1 MLLNSALCLQTFG
14 IPQPLLFGVKVSDSH
29 SACDRKITYPF
40 LLLYISK
47 ENEWPF
53 PWKTTLTPKLVGP
66 QTDGPVTTM
75 ENDSLSSGNDP
86 NLQGW
91 FLNLP
96 TALQSK
102 ASLRAIAL
110 QTTSMA
116 FIDFDLPR
124 PNMTAGRV
132 LQHCIGV
139 MERTFQRL
147 DPLIF
152 KVGFTHN
159 PAWRWSNKLYGYGH
173 AVEKWSNMVVLYVTD
188 EPHGPAMLEAALIE
202 KFKST
207 WSIYIYIKK
216 LFFSVLVF
224 F

>member
-1 MLLNSALCLQTFG
+1 MRVK
-14 IPQPLLFGVKVSDSH
+14 PLVL
-29 SACDRKITYPF
+29 F

-47 ENEWPF
+47 DNEWPF

-66 QTDGPVTTM
+66 QIDGPGTNIG
-75 ENDSLSSGNDP
+75 NDSMSSENGNLP
-86 NLQGW
+86 SW

-96 TALQSK
+96 EILQSK
-102 ASLRAIAL
+102 PSLRAIAL
-110 QTTSMA
+110 EAHSMA

-132 LQHCIGV
+132 LQHCMRV
-139 MERTFQRL
+139 MERTFQKL

-202 KFKST
+202 KFRST
-207 WSIYIYIKK
+207 
-216 LFFSVLVF
+216 
-224 F
+224 